1 MTQWIEQHNGVHHW
15 CQRFAKHELVL
26 LKKYHSVIK
35 RLTKLDY
42 TKAIGAGGSNG
53 EVVVSRAPFEIRAQ
67 VF

>member
-42 TKAIGAGGSNG
+42 TKAIGAGGSNA
-53 EVVVSRAPFEIRAQ
+53 EVVVSRAPFDIRDLH
-67 VF
+67 F